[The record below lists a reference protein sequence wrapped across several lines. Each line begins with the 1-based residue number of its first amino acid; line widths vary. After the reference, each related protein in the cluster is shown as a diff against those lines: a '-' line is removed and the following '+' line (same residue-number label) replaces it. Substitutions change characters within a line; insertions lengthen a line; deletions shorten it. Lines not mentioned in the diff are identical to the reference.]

1 MNILVFSWRDP
12 KHKLAGGAEQ
22 VMHEHMKGWVNAG
35 HNVTL
40 FSSKSPNLKSEELL
54 DKIKIIRQGNQY
66 IGVQIAAFF
75 YYQKNKQNYD
85 FIVDQFHGLPFFT
98 PLYSTKPKIA
108 VIQETA
114 GNVWFLNSFPI
125 PINLIIGLVGYL
137 TEPLYFLAYR
147 NTQFATGSH
156 SAKIDVSKMGIPLKS
171 IKVWPH
177 GVIIPKL
184 RFKKIKEKNPV
195 VTFLG
200 ILSNDKGI
208 FDAITCFKLLAD
220 KSKNLRFWIIG
231 KPENNQISIKISNI
245 IKKLNLEKRIKFWGF
260 VSLEKKFQLLAKSH
274 LLINPSKREG
284 WGLVNIEAN
293 CMGTPVVSYKSAG
306 LIDSVKN
313 NYSGIFTKKNDPESL
328 SKSIENLLANHLRYN
343 KLSASSILWGKK
355 FDWKNSTK
363 ISLKSIK
370 QISKAS

>member
-22 VMHEHMKGWVNAG
+22 VMHEHMKGWVKAG
-35 HNVTL
+35 HKVTL

-54 DKIKIIRQGNQY
+54 DKIKIVRQGNQY
-66 IGVQIAAFF
+66 IGVQLAAFF
-75 YYQKNKQNYD
+75 YYLKNKQNYD

-98 PLYSTKPKIA
+98 PLYSNKPKIA

-114 GNVWFLNSFPI
+114 RNVWFLNSFPI
-125 PINLIIGLVGYL
+125 PINIIVGLIGYL

-147 NTQFATGSH
+147 KTQFATGSL
-156 SAKIDVSKMGIPLKS
+156 SAKIDVSKMGIPLKN

-177 GVIIPKL
+177 GAIVPNFRIKKL
-184 RFKKIKEKNPV
+184 KEKFPV
-195 VTFLG
+195 ITFLG

-208 FDAITCFKLLAD
+208 LDAIACFKILAD
-220 KSKNLRFWIIG
+220 KSKNLKFWIIG
-231 KPENNQISIKISNI
+231 KPENTQIDIKIKDLI
-245 IKKLNLEKRIKFWGF
+245 RKFKLEKSVKFWGF
-260 VSLEKKFQLLAKSH
+260 VSLRKKFLLLAKSH

-293 CMGTPVVSYKSAG
+293 YMGTPVVSYKSAG

-313 NYSGIFTKKNDPESL
+313 NYSGIFTKKNNPESL
-328 SKSIENLLANHLRYN
+328 AKSIEALLENNLRYK
-343 KLSASSILWGKK
+343 KLSASSVLWGKK
-355 FDWKNSTK
+355 FDWKNSIK
-363 ISLKSIK
+363 ISLKSIS
-370 QISKAS
+370 QISKIS